1 MVEKYEPRANLTMV
15 QSNPAASS
23 ANIRQPGGG
32 GRKPMGISLPT
43 PAALAGG
50 GGSVFGAMMAVN
62 QAQNQ
67 IFDKVLDGPVSQQTQ
82 RQLAQLQ
89 ALNMKNSLADEIVD
103 EKVGPQA
110 RSRTAEDESDEG
122 PAPARTQKT
131 LPSSGQTRPLGYARS
146 LPLGAGRT
154 IASGTDTGRIFS
166 PAQLTAF
173 KQRVGLNNNVPAA
186 LEAARNFLAS
196 AGETSDFESGALRL
210 AAAAAGAAR
219 TPAADASASAAETEA
234 AAEPGER
241 TVSGEVEAI
250 IKKVGEALGL
260 DPSLIRAVIKT
271 ESNFNSR
278 AVSPAGAKGL
288 MQLMPGTAK
297 DMGVKDPFNVLE
309 NIWGGARYLKQQ
321 LDNFGGNLD
330 KALAAYNWGPGNFQR
345 HGGGGKNMP
354 RETRR
359 YIEAVNRNY
368 NRFKSQD
375 AASA

>member
-103 EKVGPQA
+103 EKVVP
-110 RSRTAEDESDEG
+110 RELSRTAEDESDEG
-122 PAPARTQKT
+122 PAPAPTRKT
-131 LPSSGQTRPLGYARS
+131 LPSPGQTRPLGYARS

-166 PAQLTAF
+166 PAQLAAF
-173 KQRVGLNNNVPAA
+173 KQRVGLNNNVSSA
-186 LEAARNFLAS
+186 LEAARNFLAPG
-196 AGETSDFESGALRL
+196 GETSDFESGALRL

-219 TPAADASASAAETEA
+219 TPAADASASAA
-234 AAEPGER
+234 AAEPGGR

-297 DMGVKDPFNVLE
+297 DMGVKDPFDVLE

-330 KALAAYNWGPGNFQR
+330 KALAAYNWGPGNFRR

-368 NRFKSQD
+368 DRFKSQD